1 MVDYLSDI
9 IKISISGVLV
19 FLTAYYMLQNLLK
32 NEEKK
37 RYYEMRKETIKTL
50 NPVRLN
56 AYERFALFLERI
68 NPDSMLLRMQLSG
81 MTVADLHVALL
92 STIREEFEH
101 NVSQQ
106 IYVSPELWTFI
117 KNAKEGLVRFINTCS
132 SRMPDD
138 LPAMELAKVILEG
151 YGSIENPPT
160 EVALEFLKKE
170 VRAAN

>member
-1 MVDYLSDI
+1 MDFLFDI
-9 IKISISGVLV
+9 VKISISGVLV

-68 NPDSMLLRMQLSG
+68 HPDSMILRVQLSG
-81 MTVADLHVALL
+81 MTVSDLHLALL
-92 STIREEFEH
+92 ANIREEFEH

-106 IYVSPELWTFI
+106 IYVSPELWIFI
-117 KNAKEGLVRFINTCS
+117 KNSKESLVQFINSCS
-132 SRMPDD
+132 SKIPDD
-138 LPAMELAKVILEG
+138 LPAIELAKVILEG

-160 EVALEFLKKE
+160 EVALDFLKKE

>member
-1 MVDYLSDI
+1 MDYFSDI

-19 FLTAYYMLQNLLK
+19 LLATYYVLQNLLK

-37 RYYEMRKETIKTL
+37 RYYEMRKETIKAL

-68 NPDSMLLRMQLSG
+68 HPDSMILRIQLPG
-81 MTVADLHVALL
+81 MTVGDLHLALL
-92 STIREEFEH
+92 ANIREEFEH

-106 IYVSPELWTFI
+106 IYVSPELWLFI
-117 KNAKEGLVRFINTCS
+117 KNAKESLVQYINNCS
-132 SRMPDD
+132 SKMPDD

-151 YGSIENPPT
+151 YGSIPNPPT

-170 VRAAN
+170 VRATN

>member
-9 IKISISGVLV
+9 IKISISGILV
-19 FLTAYYMLQNLLK
+19 FLTAYFMLQNLLK

-68 NPDSMLLRMQLSG
+68 NPDSLILRMQLPG
-81 MTVADLHVALL
+81 MTVADLHLALL
-92 STIREEFEH
+92 TAIREEFEH

-106 IYVSPELWTFI
+106 IYISPELWLFI
-117 KNAKEGLVRFINTCS
+117 KNAKESLVQFINNCYGKI
-132 SRMPDD
+132 PDD
-138 LPAMELAKVILEG
+138 LPAIELAKVILEG
-151 YGSIENPPT
+151 YNSIENPPT

>member
-1 MVDYLSDI
+1 MDYLSDI

-19 FLTAYYMLQNLLK
+19 FFTAYYMLQNLLK

-68 NPDSMLLRMQLSG
+68 NPESMILRIQLPG
-81 MTVADLHVALL
+81 MTVADLHLALL
-92 STIREEFEH
+92 ANIREEFEH

-106 IYVSPELWTFI
+106 IYISPELWVFI
-117 KNAKEGLVRFINTCS
+117 KNSKESLVQFINNCS
-132 SRMPDD
+132 SKIPDD
-138 LPAMELAKVILEG
+138 LPAIELAKVVIEG

-160 EVALEFLKKE
+160 EVALDFLKKE
-170 VRAAN
+170 VRATN

>member
-1 MVDYLSDI
+1 MDFFADI

-19 FLTAYYMLQNLLK
+19 FITAYYMLQNLLK

-68 NPDSMLLRMQLSG
+68 NPESMLMRVQLPG
-81 MTVADLHVALL
+81 MTVSDLHLALL
-92 STIREEFEH
+92 ANIREEFEH

-106 IYVSPELWTFI
+106 IYVSPELWAFI
-117 KNAKEGLVRFINTCS
+117 KNSKESLVQFINNCYS
-132 SRMPDD
+132 KVPDNI
-138 LPAMELAKVILEG
+138 PAIEFAKILLEG

-160 EVALEFLKKE
+160 AVALDFLKKE

>member
-1 MVDYLSDI
+1 MDYLSDI

-19 FLTAYYMLQNLLK
+19 LLTTYYVLQNLLK

-37 RYYEMRKETIKTL
+37 RYYEMRKETIKML

-68 NPDSMLLRMQLSG
+68 NPDSMLLRIQMSG

-92 STIREEFEH
+92 ANIREEFEH

-106 IYVSPELWTFI
+106 IYVSPELWAFI
-117 KNAKEGLVRFINTCS
+117 KNAKEGLVQFINNCS

-138 LPAMELAKVILEG
+138 LPAMELAKVLLEG

>member
-1 MVDYLSDI
+1 MDYLSDI

-19 FLTAYYMLQNLLK
+19 FFTAYYMLQNLLK

-37 RYYEMRKETIKTL
+37 RYYEMRRETVKAL
-50 NPVRLN
+50 NPVRLT

-68 NPDSMLLRMQLSG
+68 NPESMILRIQQPG
-81 MTVADLHVALL
+81 MTVADLHLTLL
-92 STIREEFEH
+92 VNIREEFEH

-117 KNAKEGLVRFINTCS
+117 KNAKEGLVQFINTCS
-132 SRMPDD
+132 SKIPDD
-138 LPAMELAKVILEG
+138 LPAIELSKVIIEG
-151 YGSIENPPT
+151 YNSIENPPT
-160 EVALEFLKKE
+160 EIALNFLKKE